1 MQFSLGRPEAA
12 AHVRGVNGLYGSV
25 HFYQM
30 SEGALVVARIFKLP
44 VSETGVYG
52 FHIHEGNSC
61 TGVDFADTGS
71 HYNPQ
76 KTSHPNHVGDLPPL
90 FFSKGRAFMAVLTDR
105 FTIEEIIGKTVV
117 IHSQPDDFKTQ
128 PAGAAGE
135 KIACGVI
142 TAM

>member
-1 MQFSLGRPEAA
+1 MQFSLGRPEAV
-12 AHVRGVNGLYGSV
+12 AHVSGINGLYGSV

-30 SEGALVVARIFKLP
+30 TDSILVVARIYKLP
-44 VSETGVYG
+44 ETETGVYG
-52 FHIHEGNSC
+52 FHIHEGDSC
-61 TGVDFADTGS
+61 TGVEYADTGS

-76 KTSHPNHVGDLPPL
+76 KSFHPNHAGDLPPL

-105 FTIEEIIGKTVV
+105 FSIDEIIGRTVV
-117 IHSQPDDFKTQ
+117 IHSKPDDFKTQ

-135 KIACGVI
+135 KIACGKI